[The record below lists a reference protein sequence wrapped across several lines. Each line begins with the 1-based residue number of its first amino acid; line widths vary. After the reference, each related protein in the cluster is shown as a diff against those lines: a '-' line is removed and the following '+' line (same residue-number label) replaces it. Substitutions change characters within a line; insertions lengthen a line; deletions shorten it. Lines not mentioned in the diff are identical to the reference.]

1 MARHLARR
9 LGGTVLT
16 VLVVSAIT
24 FGALMATPGD
34 AASAMVGDSASAAQL
49 QVLRAQMGLDR
60 PLPVRYGEFLV
71 NLILRGDLGRS
82 TMSNRPV
89 TELILERLPYTGT
102 LALVAIGLAAL
113 VGALLGT
120 AAALKAGTLAD
131 TALMGGAALGLAVPT
146 FWSALLLMMVFAL
159 RLRWLPVVGA
169 ESWQYIILPAVT
181 LALPT
186 GAVVARMI
194 RASLLDVYG
203 ADYVRTAHA
212 KGLSPHRVLAHHI
225 VRNSLIPVVTVL
237 GLHLGHLL
245 GGAFIVESI
254 FGWPG
259 LGRLTV
265 QAIFDRDYPVV
276 MGATLTVS
284 AIYLLINFLIDV
296 AHGWLDPQVA
306 HEAI

>member
-1 MARHLARR
+1 MARR

-16 VLVVSAIT
+16 VLVVSTIT

-49 QVLRAQMGLDR
+49 QILRAQMGLDR
-60 PLPVRYGEFLV
+60 PLPVRYVEFLV
-71 NLILRGDLGRS
+71 NLISRGDLGLS

-102 LALVAIGLAAL
+102 LALGAIGLAAL

-120 AAALKAGTLAD
+120 AAALKAGTLTD

-203 ADYVRTAHA
+203 ADFVRTAHA
-212 KGLSPHRVLAHHI
+212 KGLAPRRVLVHHI

-276 MGATLTVS
+276 MGATLTV
-284 AIYLLINFLIDV
+284 AVIYLVINFLIDV

>member
-225 VRNSLIPVVTVL
+225 VRNSLIPVITVL

>member
-120 AAALKAGTLAD
+120 AAALKAGTLTD

-225 VRNSLIPVVTVL
+225 VRNSLIPVITVL

>member
-49 QVLRAQMGLDR
+49 QILRTQMGLDR
-60 PLPVRYGEFLV
+60 PLPVRYVEFLV
-71 NLILRGDLGRS
+71 NLISRGDLGRS

-102 LALVAIGLAAL
+102 LALAAIGLAAL

-120 AAALKAGTLAD
+120 AAALKAGTLTD

-212 KGLSPHRVLAHHI
+212 KGLAPRRVLVHHI

-276 MGATLTVS
+276 MGATLMVS
-284 AIYLLINFLIDV
+284 VIYLVINFLIDV